1 MGRPADTGS
10 RVLYEVLYE
19 DPYVTVYLDEDERLV
34 LLVRSSRQF
43 PSIAALQDCYR
54 AVIQVYDRRGR
65 RGRNLLVDSRAPT
78 GRNDPEYE
86 RAMFALLPAL
96 DRGFGRIGV
105 LVQTA
110 VGKLQFRRWQGVDGI
125 ERIISSDEAQLRDQ
139 LRAGAD
145 GGVDGD
151 LGRVRGKPE
160 PRR

>member
-1 MGRPADTGS
+1 M
-10 RVLYEVLYE
+10 
-19 DPYVTVYLDEDERLV
+19 TVYLDEHERLV
-34 LLVRSSRQF
+34 LLVRTSRQF

-54 AVIQVYDRRGR
+54 AVIQVYDRLGR
-65 RGRNLLVDSRAPT
+65 LGRNLLVDSRAPT

-125 ERIISSDEAQLRDQ
+125 ERIISSDEVQLRDQ
-139 LRAGAD
+139 LRAGVD
-145 GGVDGD
+145 GGADRGAD
-151 LGRVRGKPE
+151 EAPGRVRGKPE